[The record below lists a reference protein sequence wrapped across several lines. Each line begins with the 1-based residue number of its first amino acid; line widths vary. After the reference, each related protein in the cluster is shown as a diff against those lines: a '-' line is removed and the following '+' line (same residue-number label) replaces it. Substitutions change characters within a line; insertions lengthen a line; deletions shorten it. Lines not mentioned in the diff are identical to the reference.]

1 MKAGFTGG
9 LVVDY
14 PNSTKAKKFFL
25 CLMTGGQQPLPAA
38 LGVDCRDDTPNHV
51 AFSQKRYFLCLPSD
65 KSNFMHHNF
74 HSFFIHRDRT
84 KQLRSGKAPKKS
96 RDWILEKKERRR
108 RQGKETREDSK
119 FTGRKRSSHVW

>member
-1 MKAGFTGG
+1 MLKCYLLFYC
-9 LVVDY
+9 V
-14 PNSTKAKKFFL
+14 FFL
-25 CLMTGGQQPLPAA
+25 N
-38 LGVDCRDDTPNHV
+38 CRDRV
-51 AFSQKRYFLCLPSD
+51 
-65 KSNFMHHNF
+65 
-74 HSFFIHRDRT
+74 